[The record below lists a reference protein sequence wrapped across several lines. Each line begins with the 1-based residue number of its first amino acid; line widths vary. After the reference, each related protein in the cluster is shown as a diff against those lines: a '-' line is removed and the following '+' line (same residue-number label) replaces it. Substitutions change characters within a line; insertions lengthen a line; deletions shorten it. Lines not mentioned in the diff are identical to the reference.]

1 MYFNLLSLSIHSFPS
16 LPLSLSSNKST
27 IYTST
32 HTHTHTHTHYAS
44 YNLLLPFIPSILL
57 LLYCFLS
64 PFSIPL
70 VIYSIPPPLSPP
82 PTMILGAP
90 ISFHIYISSICPPHL
105 TLFLLLL
112 LLPFTVDRMVLIP
125 PLRGLL
131 PSCFN
136 SSHSLSFVPSLP
148 PRTSFPHHLQPF
160 TFSLPLLL
168 LLLPNHLREVSFCI
182 FSILERLAPLFSFPL
197 PPLPVWLCSC
207 SDSFLLLYSTYIILL
222 PPSLPFPPPSL
233 LLATF
238 YCPLPLPLPLP
249 PCPLLIP
256 PFASCFSLS
265 FLAFFLSSG
274 LPPVLSLSLSLFL
287 LLFPPS
293 PSCT

>member
-160 TFSLPLLL
+160 TFSLP
-168 LLLPNHLREVSFCI
+168 P
-182 FSILERLAPLFSFPL
+182 
-197 PPLPVWLCSC
+197 SC
-207 SDSFLLLYSTYIILL
+207 PAST
-222 PPSLPFPPPSL
+222 PPSLSSSSSSLITYGKFPSAFSPSWNDWLPYSPSPSPLCLFGYVLVVIPSSYSTLPRLSSSHLPSPLPSSPSFVPSFCLFPLFWFVTCSLSLSIPPSVSPFPPPL
-233 LLATF
+233 HIEF
-238 YCPLPLPLPLP
+238 PLTT
-249 PCPLLIP
+249 
-256 PFASCFSLS
+256 
-265 FLAFFLSSG
+265 G
-274 LPPVLSLSLSLFL
+274 
-287 LLFPPS
+287 
-293 PSCT
+293 